1 MHRKFESAFL
11 IILSLQISYIRTK
24 KTTHAHYSVLIQC
37 LDIMS
42 KSARKRLATVSVSDV
57 DEGHSL
63 YVEGKIVHL
72 SPMKKSRSTD
82 GQYFEGKI
90 SDKKKSLRFVGF
102 DCRKRELIEDY
113 YENKK
118 TVIVANCTARPSKL
132 NNQLQVLINDITDFE
147 DSDTTFTDVID
158 DTILL
163 EQLPTLYRFQK
174 VKFTATVTCVKD
186 VMSVGKAKV
195 QTQEVYIGDATYNCK
210 LQLWDTQINALEEG
224 KTYSFQNC
232 SVSEFNGKKYL
243 TTTNDSSFEETTSIG
258 EVVNSNT
265 TQNAYSESC
274 EIIAVQAFKRNR
286 VCLSCKYRVT
296 ESKPGIAKCGK
307 CDTLQKLIAC
317 PTTLTAKLLLKSDDF
332 GTKTF
337 TFYGSHIASL
347 IDTEQSQEDITEED
361 LLLANKF
368 AFTYNGDSVVSI
380 EKDAH

>member
-24 KTTHAHYSVLIQC
+24 KTTHPHYSVSIQC

-42 KSARKRLATVSVSDV
+42 KSARKRPATVSVSDV

-118 TVIVANCTARPSKL
+118 TVIVANCTAQPSKL

-163 EQLPTLYRFQK
+163 EQLPTLHRFQK

-258 EVVNSNT
+258 EVVNPPT
-265 TQNAYSESC
+265 LPY
-274 EIIAVQAFKRNR
+274 IIY
-286 VCLSCKYRVT
+286 L
-296 ESKPGIAKCGK
+296 
-307 CDTLQKLIAC
+307 
-317 PTTLTAKLLLKSDDF
+317 
-332 GTKTF
+332 
-337 TFYGSHIASL
+337 
-347 IDTEQSQEDITEED
+347 
-361 LLLANKF
+361 
-368 AFTYNGDSVVSI
+368 
-380 EKDAH
+380 